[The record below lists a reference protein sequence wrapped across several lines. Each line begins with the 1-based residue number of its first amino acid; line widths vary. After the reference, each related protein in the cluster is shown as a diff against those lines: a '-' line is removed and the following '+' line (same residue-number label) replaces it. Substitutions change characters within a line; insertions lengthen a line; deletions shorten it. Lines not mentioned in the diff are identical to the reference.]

1 MKKWVNGRHFCI
13 DEERLEKLSV
23 TGEFL
28 SFYLSYMMITS
39 FHSQF
44 FVLQLVK

>member
-13 DEERLEKLSV
+13 DEEHLEKLSV

-28 SFYLSYMMITS
+28 SVYSSYMMITS